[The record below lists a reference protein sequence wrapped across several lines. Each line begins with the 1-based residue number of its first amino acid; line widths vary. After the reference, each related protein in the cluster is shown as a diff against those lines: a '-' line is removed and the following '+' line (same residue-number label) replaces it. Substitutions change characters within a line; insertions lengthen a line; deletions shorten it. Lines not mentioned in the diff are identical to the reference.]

1 MMNNM
6 LRQPE
11 RASSEVGMELK
22 QVRHEVDSTPQ
33 DCGRRGRV
41 KRCCEETR
49 CEEMRC
55 EEMHY

>member
-1 MMNNM
+1 MMNHM

-11 RASSEVGMELK
+11 RASSEVGMELE

-41 KRCCEETR
+41 KRCA
-49 CEEMRC
+49 ML
-55 EEMHY
+55 